1 VTRVVCA
8 LSGGGAKAAA
18 HLGALKA
25 LEEHRLTPHHYV
37 ATSMGAVIAAT
48 VAAGVSYDEAL
59 VRLAALRRSD
69 LMGLSPQAL
78 LGMYGGSLFRLDPLR
93 RLIERLVPARRFADL
108 AVPLTVT
115 TVDLESGGLV
125 LLGKGGHDVPLVD
138 ALTATCA
145 LPIYFPPV
153 TLVGRRLADGGL
165 REVLPLDTASR
176 FEPDLVFAVHV
187 GPSFDERPA
196 PRRARLPTLVRRH
209 GQAQRIL
216 MAALTDAAIARWRRE
231 EQTELVLVLPRV
243 MAETTFAVE
252 LAVPYVEE
260 GYRAAFRALAARRV
274 PQ

>member
-25 LEEHRLTPHHYV
+25 LEERRLAPAHYV
-37 ATSMGAVIAAT
+37 ATSMGGVIAAML
-48 VAAGVSYDEAL
+48 AAGVSYDRSL
-59 VRLAALRRSD
+59 TLLAGLRAGD
-69 LMGLSPQAL
+69 MAGLSPQAL
-78 LGMYGGSLFRLDPLR
+78 LGVFGGSVFRLDPLR
-93 RLIERLVPARRFADL
+93 RLIERLVPARTFGEL

-125 LLGKGGHDVPLVD
+125 LLGAGGHDVPLVD

-153 TLVGRRLADGGL
+153 PLVGRRLVDGGL
-165 REVLPLDTASR
+165 REVLPLETATR
-176 FEPDLVFAVHV
+176 FSPDLVFAVHV
-187 GPSFDERPA
+187 GPSFDEQPAERP
-196 PRRARLPTLVRRH
+196 ARLPTLVRRS

-216 MAALTDAAIARWRRE
+216 MAAQTDAALARWRRE
-231 EQTELVLVLPRV
+231 EDTELVLVLPRV
-243 MAETTFAVE
+243 MAETTFAVDMI
-252 LAVPYVEE
+252 VPYVEE
-260 GYRAAFRALAARRV
+260 GYRAAVRALARRV